1 MNCRNCGAAYGV
13 GANFC
18 AICGSRIWYAAP
30 PNAQTVTGQPV
41 TGLLRLHEQRVIG
54 GVCAG
59 LSWYYGWDLALVR
72 IVAVLSAILIFPIGI
87 VAYLVAWMVI
97 PEAPVLVMQQQGQQP
112 MQQNPQT

>member
-18 AICGSRIWYAAP
+18 AICGSRIWQATPAA
-30 PNAQTVTGQPV
+30 NVQQPV
-41 TGLLRLHEQRVIG
+41 TGLLRLHEGRAIA

-59 LSWYYGWDLALVR
+59 LSWYYGWDLAAVR
-72 IVAVLSAILIFPIGI
+72 ILTVLSAILIFPIGI

-97 PEAPVLVMQQQGQQP
+97 PEAPLLVMQQPVQQP

>member
-18 AICGSRIWYAAP
+18 AICGMRIWYAPAS
-30 PNAQTVTGQPV
+30 NAQYATGQPV
-41 TGLLRLHEQRVIG
+41 TGLLRLHEQRAIG

-72 IVAVLSAILIFPIGI
+72 ILAVLSAVLIFPVGI
-87 VAYLVAWMVI
+87 IAYFVAWMVI
-97 PEAPVLVMQQQGQQP
+97 PEAPLLVVQQPVQQQAP
-112 MQQNPQT
+112 QNPQG